1 MRNCLRVSF
10 LFYVVLTFTIARA
23 QDNAYFSHYTPLE
36 SVGAIPS
43 DFTRLTIDKIN
54 AEKEIQREGLSKI
67 QNIKFV
73 KQIYYGIDQIIRS
86 GRVTYGDSI
95 SNYVKKVA
103 DKITNG
109 DSTFAN
115 MRYYLIQSNV
125 ANAFSTDQGI
135 VFITEGMMARLKNEA
150 QLAAILSHEL
160 AHYAQR
166 HILKSFVDNIKTN
179 KQTLD
184 YDTRIQRMNLF
195 SQQKELEADKLGL
208 TMYYKAGYPKE
219 EVISTFEVLNYANS
233 PFGNAL
239 VPFDYWNNQFCEVP
253 LEYFVEKCPKI
264 LSKASPSKE
273 EITSHP
279 SVLIR
284 GGQLLNLMNSFTD
297 WKPKT
302 PDSLNTE
309 FYVIRNIARFET
321 VRNDLFSQHYK
332 SALYDIF
339 LLEREFP
346 NSLYL
351 DRCKAQAWIG
361 LAAFRLNKTYSNLE
375 KNADEIDGE
384 SYQIYQFV
392 ERLTDEQLA
401 VFALRKVYDIY
412 KKYPEDKEIKATM
425 TYLLKQ
431 LAEFDPFYWTNYKE
445 FTSKEAIENYKES
458 HSDKDSLEDFAKSV
472 NENFH
477 FYALS
482 DIKKDTVI
490 QQEYNQLES
499 TYKIIFARKNQLAF
513 NTVRNKHKKPLV
525 KLGLSDFIAIEPTAV
540 QFQKD
545 EVDLE
550 ASEKIQRFLIQSV
563 SNSAAEI
570 GLNVHSINSNVL
582 STIKTDGFND
592 KSILLR
598 AVYQLS
604 KYDSLALFPVDYSS
618 INSIIEKYK
627 SHKLAFIFLKN
638 THKPLSI
645 KAIAIGM
652 IVPPIGLTALATGIA
667 KLNSATLSIVV
678 LDLDTFTIDAKET
691 VKFTSKPAASRVDSQ
706 LYKLLYQLHQIP

>member
-1 MRNCLRVSF
+1 MRNCLRATF
-10 LFYVVLTFTIARA
+10 LFYVFITFTIVNA
-23 QDNAYFSHYTPLE
+23 QNNTYFSHFIPLE
-36 SVGAIPS
+36 SVGPIPS
-43 DFTRLTIDKIN
+43 DFTQLTYEKID
-54 AEKEIQREGLSKI
+54 AEKEIQREGLTKI
-67 QNIKFV
+67 QNTKFV
-73 KQIYYGIDQIIRS
+73 KQIYYGIDQIMRS

-103 DKITNG
+103 DKITKG

-115 MRYYLIQSNV
+115 MRYYLIQTNV

-160 AHYAQR
+160 AHFAQR

-179 KQTLD
+179 KQTFD

-208 TMYYKAGYPKE
+208 TMYYNAGYPKE
-219 EVISTFEVLNYANS
+219 EVISTFEVLSYANS

-239 VPFDYWNNQFCEVP
+239 VPTDYWNNDFCQVP
-253 LEYFVEKCPKI
+253 TKFFETNCPVI

-284 GGQLLNLMNSFTD
+284 GAQLMSLMNSFTD

-302 PDSLNTE
+302 PDSLNEE
-309 FYVIRNIARFET
+309 FYIIRNIARFET
-321 VRNDLFSQHYK
+321 VRNDLFTQHYK
-332 SALYDIF
+332 AALYDIF

-351 DRCKAQAWIG
+351 GRCKAQAWIG
-361 LAAFRLNKTYSNLE
+361 LAAFRLNKIYYDLE
-375 KNADEIDGE
+375 KDAPEIDGE
-384 SYQIYQFV
+384 SYQIYQFI
-392 ERLTDEQLA
+392 ERLTDEQLVA
-401 VFALRKVYDIY
+401 FALRNVYDTY
-412 KKYPEDKEIKATM
+412 KKYPNDKEIRATL

-431 LAEFDPFYWTNYKE
+431 LAAFESFDWNNFKDITLK
-445 FTSKEAIENYKES
+445 TVIENFNES
-458 HSDKDSLEDFAKSV
+458 NSNKDSLESFMNSIDD
-472 NENFH
+472 NFH
-477 FYALS
+477 LYILS
-482 DIKKDTVI
+482 DLKKDSAI
-490 QQEYNQLES
+490 QQE
-499 TYKIIFARKNQLAF
+499 F
-513 NTVRNKHKKPLV
+513 NKLKSDNKTALIEKSQQSEIPAKKKYKKPLI
-525 KLGLSDFIAIEPTAV
+525 KLGLTDFIVIEPTAV

-563 SNSAAEI
+563 NNSTAEI

-592 KSILLR
+592 KSTLLR

-604 KYDSLALFPVDYSS
+604 KFDSLSLFPVDYSS
-618 INSIIEKYK
+618 INSITEHYK
-627 SHKLAFIFLKN
+627 SHKLVFIFLKN

-678 LDLDTFTIDAKET
+678 LDLDKFTIDTKET

-706 LYKLLYQLHQIP
+706 LYKLLYQLHQEP